1 MTKEEFLHTIGL
13 FGLTPEEHDDR
24 INVYIKSRYGDRLL
38 FLEFSKIEH
47 KSRMLGI
54 AYNSMVGEVKMYIPQ
69 PVYSVD
75 GYLVEIME
83 GNDWMDGQW
92 RKFTKQF
99 KLERILREEI
109 EKLKLYRTQIKLSE
123 IEWDFE

>member
-1 MTKEEFLHTIGL
+1 MTKEEFLHTISL

-24 INVYIKSRYGDRLL
+24 INVYIKSRYGDRIQ
-38 FLEFSKIEH
+38 FLTFSKI
-47 KSRMLGI
+47 KNNSL
-54 AYNSMVGEVKMYIPQ
+54 AYSSFSSLTGEVKMYIPQ

-75 GYLVEIME
+75 GYLVEIE
-83 GNDWMDGQW
+83 QGDDWIDGQW
-92 RKFTKQF
+92 KKFTKQF
-99 KLERILREEI
+99 KLERALREEI

>member
-1 MTKEEFLHTIGL
+1 MTKEEFLHTISL

-24 INVYIKSRYGDRLL
+24 INVYIKSRYGERLH

-47 KSRMLGI
+47 KSRMIGI

-75 GYLVEIME
+75 GYLVEIWQ
-83 GNDWMDGQW
+83 GDDWKDGEW

-99 KLERILREEI
+99 KLERALREEI